1 MNKINVTKILLFLL
15 ALAYL
20 FIPIDTYTVLV
31 GKNLISN
38 ESFEN
43 PPGFYGDNPRDW
55 WSWNSVFNGIT
66 NEAHRMGSQSA
77 FFSCPHQGEAEGMV
91 FTYKAVK
98 PGKEY
103 VFSCYALNSA
113 RDPVKGNA
121 FGQISI
127 EWRKKKMGKDK
138 DGKDI
143 EVYEEISR
151 SWGPTFGPELHA
163 LKWTFFS
170 MTATAP
176 AEADDCNFV
185 IQFFNNGGSGKFF
198 VDDVAAEEK

>member
-103 VFSCYALNSA
+103 VFSCYVLNSA
-113 RDPVKGNA
+113 KDPVKGNA

-127 EWRKKKMGKDK
+127 EWRKKD
-138 DGKDI
+138 
-143 EVYEEISR
+143 VEISR
-151 SWGPTFGPELHA
+151 SWGPTFGSELSA
-163 LKWTFFS
+163 LKWTLFS

-176 AEADDCNFV
+176 SEVESCNFV

-198 VDDVAAEEK
+198 CRRCICRGEIGSKQFIEL